1 MEDLYT
7 YDSGNYS
14 DYMGGSS
21 FDSPLSSLDESAMT
35 ILAVMGII
43 ALVIF
48 ILQIVAKWKIF
59 TKADE
64 HGWAA
69 LIPFYNTYVLYK
81 ITWENG
87 LFFLLS
93 YIPCLWPPYSARATD
108 LPSGCLSSVLSFIP
122 SSALTA
128 PNTTVRSTTTDPF
141 QTKNDSHYE
150 LLERNLLLC

>member
-7 YDSGNYS
+7 YDTGNYS
-14 DYMGGSS
+14 DFMGGSS
-21 FDSPLSSLDESAMT
+21 FDSPPSSLDESAMT

-81 ITWENG
+81 IT
-87 LFFLLS
+87 
-93 YIPCLWPPYSARATD
+93 CRTV
-108 LPSGCLSSVLSFIP
+108 CSSCSP
-122 SSALTA
+122 TSPASTSS
-128 PNTTVRSTTTDPF
+128 
-141 QTKNDSHYE
+141 
-150 LLERNLLLC
+150 LLL

>member
-7 YDSGNYS
+7 YDAGNYS

-21 FDSPLSSLDESAMT
+21 FDSVLSSLGESSLT
-35 ILAVMGII
+35 VIAVLSII
-43 ALVIF
+43 IFAVF

-59 TKADE
+59 SKAGE

-93 YIPCLWPPYSARATD
+93 YIPCLNVIVTVMTNMKLAAVFGKSDGFAI
-108 LPSGCLSSVLSFIP
+108 GLSLLGAIFYPILGFD
-122 SSALTA
+122 SSEY
-128 PNTTVRSTTTDPF
+128 DGPF
-141 QTKNDSHYE
+141 YYN
-150 LLERNLLLC
+150 N

>member
-7 YDSGNYS
+7 YDTGNYS

-21 FDSPLSSLDESAMT
+21 FDSPPSSLDESTMT

-93 YIPCLWPPYSARATD
+93 YIPCLNVIVTIMTNMKLAAVFGKGD
-108 LPSGCLSSVLSFIP
+108 GFAIGLSFLSVIFYP
-122 SSALTA
+122 ILGFDSSEY
-128 PNTTVRSTTTDPF
+128 DGPF
-141 QTKNDSHYE
+141 YYN
-150 LLERNLLLC
+150 

>member
-7 YDSGNYS
+7 YDTGNFS
-14 DYMGGSS
+14 DYMEYGSP
-21 FDSPLSSLDESAMT
+21 FDSSLSPLSESSVT
-35 ILAVMGII
+35 ILAVLGII
-43 ALVIF
+43 SLVIL

-59 TKADE
+59 SKAGE

-93 YIPCLWPPYSARATD
+93 YIPCLNVIVTIMTNMKLSAVFGKSDGFAI
-108 LPSGCLSSVLSFIP
+108 GLSLLGVIFYPILGFD
-122 SSALTA
+122 SSEY
-128 PNTTVRSTTTDPF
+128 DGPF
-141 QTKNDSHYE
+141 YYN
-150 LLERNLLLC
+150 N

>member
-43 ALVIF
+43 ALVI
-48 ILQIVAKWKIF
+48 
-59 TKADE
+59 
-64 HGWAA
+64 
-69 LIPFYNTYVLYK
+69 
-81 ITWENG
+81 
-87 LFFLLS
+87 
-93 YIPCLWPPYSARATD
+93 
-108 LPSGCLSSVLSFIP
+108 SVLSSIP

>member
-7 YDSGNYS
+7 YDTGNYS
-14 DYMGGSS
+14 DFMGGSS
-21 FDSPLSSLDESAMT
+21 FDSPPSSLDESAMT

-81 ITWENG
+81 ITWG
-87 LFFLLS
+87 
-93 YIPCLWPPYSARATD
+93 
-108 LPSGCLSSVLSFIP
+108 SSCSP
-122 SSALTA
+122 TSPASTSS
-128 PNTTVRSTTTDPF
+128 
-141 QTKNDSHYE
+141 
-150 LLERNLLLC
+150 LLL

>member
-7 YDSGNYS
+7 YDTGDFS
-14 DYMGGSS
+14 DYTGGSL
-21 FDSPLSSLDESAMT
+21 FDSSLSSLSESSLT
-35 ILAVMGII
+35 ILAIVAIVSL
-43 ALVIF
+43 AVF

-59 TKADE
+59 NKAGE

-93 YIPCLWPPYSARATD
+93 YIPCLNVIVTVMTNMKLSAVFGKSDGFAI
-108 LPSGCLSSVLSFIP
+108 GLSLLGFIFYP
-122 SSALTA
+122 ILAFDSSEY
-128 PNTTVRSTTTDPF
+128 DGPF
-141 QTKNDSHYE
+141 YYQS
-150 LLERNLLLC
+150 

>member
-7 YDSGNYS
+7 YGTDNY
-14 DYMGGSS
+14 
-21 FDSPLSSLDESAMT
+21 FDSMGDAPMDSALSSLTEGSMT
-35 ILAVMGII
+35 VFAVITVII
-43 ALVIF
+43 MIVM

-59 TKADE
+59 SKAGE

-93 YIPCLWPPYSARATD
+93 YVPGLNAIVAIMTNMKLAAVFGKGD
-108 LPSGCLSSVLSFIP
+108 GFAIGLSLLGVIFYPILGFD
-122 SSALTA
+122 SSEY
-128 PNTTVRSTTTDPF
+128 DGPF
-141 QTKNDSHYE
+141 YYN
-150 LLERNLLLC
+150 N

>member
-7 YDSGNYS
+7 YDTGDFS
-14 DYMGGSS
+14 DYTGGSL
-21 FDSPLSSLDESAMT
+21 FDSSLSSLSESSLT
-35 ILAVMGII
+35 ILSIVAIVSL
-43 ALVIF
+43 AIF

-59 TKADE
+59 DKAGE

-93 YIPCLWPPYSARATD
+93 YIPCLNVIVTVMTNMKLSAVF
-108 LPSGCLSSVLSFIP
+108 G
-122 SSALTA
+122 
-128 PNTTVRSTTTDPF
+128 
-141 QTKNDSHYE
+141 KNDGFAIGLS
-150 LLERNLLLC
+150 LLGFIFYPVLAFDSSEYDGPFYYQS

>member
-35 ILAVMGII
+35 ILVVIGII

-64 HGWAA
+64 HG
-69 LIPFYNTYVLYK
+69 
-81 ITWENG
+81 
-87 LFFLLS
+87 
-93 YIPCLWPPYSARATD
+93 
-108 LPSGCLSSVLSFIP
+108 
-122 SSALTA
+122 
-128 PNTTVRSTTTDPF
+128 
-141 QTKNDSHYE
+141 
-150 LLERNLLLC
+150 